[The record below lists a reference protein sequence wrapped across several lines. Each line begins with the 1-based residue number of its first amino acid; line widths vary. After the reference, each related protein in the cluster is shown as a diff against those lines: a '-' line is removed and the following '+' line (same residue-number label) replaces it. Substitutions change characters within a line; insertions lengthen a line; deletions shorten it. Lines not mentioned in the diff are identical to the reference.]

1 MALPRHASALLR
13 ARERVDPRDLSMRLV
28 VAAVRGTY
36 SGGARG
42 CRRCHL
48 PCQLAQRSSTALH
61 AASIASATR
70 PAAQYSASAARPA
83 RSYAASAAAIR
94 SSHLCAGHWDAFS
107 NKSLTA
113 RREEGDELRSA
124 HAHIG
129 GGGGGEV
136 AQCAR
141 KCVRFEEGGREQ
153 VGRSDAAEKESL
165 LQPRQHRRRRI
176 AFRVAAAVAAI
187 AMANAS
193 AGIDERWALMLLHCD
208 RPKLLHDEDDHLGSE
223 GRRQIEKRRR
233 VCAREHSRC
242 DVTDEARHRTGR

>member
-48 PCQLAQRSSTALH
+48 PCQFAQRSSTALH

-94 SSHLCAGHWDAFS
+94 SSHLCTGHWDAFS
-107 NKSLTA
+107 NKPLTA
-113 RREEGDELRSA
+113 RREESNLRCVFLGGDGPDLAARLRSYS
-124 HAHIG
+124 
-129 GGGGGEV
+129 
-136 AQCAR
+136 R
-141 KCVRFEEGGREQ
+141 LLLRYLL
-153 VGRSDAAEKESL
+153 ESSHMEL
-165 LQPRQHRRRRI
+165 LQSSQT
-176 AFRVAAAVAAI
+176 
-187 AMANAS
+187 
-193 AGIDERWALMLLHCD
+193 
-208 RPKLLHDEDDHLGSE
+208 LG
-223 GRRQIEKRRR
+223 
-233 VCAREHSRC
+233 
-242 DVTDEARHRTGR
+242 RTIWW